1 MAGDETAL
9 VMASLTSAPA
19 HNPVSGRSATRLSC
33 LNGCLHVALRLPGV
47 LYVTCTQIYVSLSS
61 SIHRAAARDEATE
74 MSDTLNPA
82 SCLDPSD
89 RHQARYCGVC
99 ARHGLSSPSLPGPSQ
114 RLPEKHGRAR
124 NEVSKVQRSSQCV
137 DTLTL

>member
-47 LYVTCTQIYVSLSS
+47 VYVTCTQIYVSLSS

-74 MSDTLNPA
+74 MSDTLNPV
-82 SCLDPSD
+82 SCLEPSD

-99 ARHGLSSPSLPGPSQ
+99 VHVTGCRHLVYQVLVNDF
-114 RLPEKHGRAR
+114 LKNMAVHAT
-124 NEVSKVQRSSQCV
+124 RSAKCRGQDNACIR
-137 DTLTL
+137 